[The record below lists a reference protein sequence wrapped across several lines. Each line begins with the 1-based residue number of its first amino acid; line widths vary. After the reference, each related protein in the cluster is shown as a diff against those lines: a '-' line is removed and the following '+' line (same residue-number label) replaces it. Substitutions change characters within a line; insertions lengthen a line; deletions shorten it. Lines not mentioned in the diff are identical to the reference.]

1 MEAFFKLRKSHTPF
15 PWRGSAQRDFKSC
28 APYGA
33 RETQRIW
40 RKVSN
45 DDGYFATYKVDRR
58 LSFCSLRIDMEP
70 VVSSPIIIPQIPTH
84 RFSEEHLDEYRDESV
99 EIFVEHPL
107 PSRITLD
114 LLEDSLSPYCG
125 SYGSLRSFTPPP
137 PPSCWDRFWS
147 WICY

>member
-1 MEAFFKLRKSHTPF
+1 
-15 PWRGSAQRDFKSC
+15 
-28 APYGA
+28 
-33 RETQRIW
+33 
-40 RKVSN
+40 
-45 DDGYFATYKVDRR
+45 
-58 LSFCSLRIDMEP
+58 MEP
-70 VVSSPIIIPQIPTH
+70 VVSSPIIIPQIPQ

-107 PSRITLD
+107 PRITLD

-137 PPSCWDRFWS
+137 PSCWDRFWN